1 MKKNSVCFS
10 GFLLVLLTWLA
21 IGCNKNNGDPPAP
34 SGGSLTNLKASPD
47 SALPNTLIDISGSGL
62 QGLVSVKFDTVN
74 STINP
79 VYNTDSHLLIYVPS
93 NARYGVQKITLTNG
107 VGGSAQINFKV
118 IQPAPTITAVNPLSA
133 NVGDTVTV
141 TGTFF
146 RNIVKVLLGAVQAQV
161 VDSTS
166 ANILKF
172 KVPAGVSAGLVTI
185 TTAGGTAVSTATVTT
200 EKALLIADFDGGG
213 LYPDG
218 NGWYS
223 YGDMTSKAVANSD
236 PAPLQGNFIKA
247 IPKTTNTAGYAG
259 ISTPSGS
266 GSPSFGLTSA
276 AASTYI
282 KFDANSNGYTST
294 QVQVLVEDQSGN
306 NFNRIVS
313 VNWNGWQTVSLKLS
327 DFYFGYGT
335 DNSQVVNPAQ
345 IRTLKFH
352 FMNYS
357 GTQQQVNID
366 NIRFTY

>member
-1 MKKNSVCFS
+1 MRKNSVLS
-10 GFLLVLLTWLA
+10 ISFLLAMLVMLA
-21 IGCNKNNGDPPAP
+21 IGCKKNNGDPPAP
-34 SGGSLTNLKASPD
+34 SGGSLSNLKANPD

-79 VYNTDSHLLIYVPS
+79 VYNTDSHLLIYVPGG
-93 NARYGVQKITLTNG
+93 ARYGVQKITLTNG
-107 VGGSAQINFKV
+107 LGGTAQINFKV

-133 NVGDTVTV
+133 NVGDTVTI

-146 RNIVKVLLGAVQAQV
+146 RNIVKVLLGAVQATV
-161 VDSTS
+161 IDSTS
-166 ANILKF
+166 PNVLKF
-172 KVPAGVSAGLVTI
+172 KVPAGVSAGLVTV

-218 NGWYS
+218 SSWYS
-223 YGDMTSKAVANSD
+223 YGDMTSKTVASSD
-236 PAPLQGNFIKA
+236 PVALQGNFIKA

-266 GSPSFGLTSA
+266 GSPSFALPNTA
-276 AASTYI
+276 ANTYI

-294 QVQVLVEDQSGN
+294 QVQVLLEDQSGN
-306 NFNRIVS
+306 NFNRVVS
-313 VNWNGWQTVSLKLS
+313 ISWNGWQTVALKLS

-335 DNSQVVNPAQ
+335 DASQVVNPAQ

-352 FMNYS
+352 FVNYN
-357 GTQQQVNID
+357 GVQGQVNLD